1 MTDLPV
7 VSCDEVSFSYGGEL
21 VLDSVSLEIT
31 SGEFVAITGPN
42 GGGKSTLFELML
54 GIHRPTGGSI
64 ELLGAS
70 PRRLRK
76 RWRVGYVAQRP
87 YSAAD
92 FPATVAEVV
101 SAGRWARLGPLRLPG
116 TTDKKAVNR
125 AIEMTGITHL
135 AKERVG
141 ELSGGQ
147 QQRVHL
153 ARALAS
159 EPELIFLDEP
169 MTGVDLS
176 AQLHFREVLAGLCS
190 EHDKTVVLIAH
201 EYGPLADL
209 VSRLVVLAGTIKF
222 DGPPPRHDQDTHHHH
237 GLEAEHL
244 SLWDES
250 EARYTAPGSLPV
262 EPDEWDERD
271 ERHRPDERDERDEW
285 DEPHERDALDEQDE
299 P

>member
-1 MTDLPV
+1 MSDAPV
-7 VSCDEVSFSYGGEL
+7 VSCEKVSFSYGSEL
-21 VLDSVSLEIT
+21 VLDCVSLEIT
-31 SGEFVAITGPN
+31 RGEFVAITGPN
-42 GGGKSTLFELML
+42 GGGKSTLFELIL
-54 GIHRPTGGSI
+54 GLLRPTGGLV
-64 ELLGAS
+64 ELFGAS
-70 PRRLRK
+70 PRRLRS

-87 YSAAD
+87 YAQAD

-101 SAGRWARLGPLRLPG
+101 SAGRWARLGPLRIPS
-116 TTDKKAVNR
+116 TADRNAVSR

-159 EPELIFLDEP
+159 EPELLFLDEP
-169 MTGVDLS
+169 MTGVDFS
-176 AQLHFREVLAGLCS
+176 AQLQFRDVLAGLCS
-190 EHDKTVVLIAH
+190 AHDKTVVLIAH

-222 DGPPPRHDQDTHHHH
+222 DGPPPRHDQGTHYHH
-237 GLEAEHL
+237 GLEAGHL

-250 EARYTAPGSLPV
+250 EARYAVPGNFPAGRYQPDG
-262 EPDEWDERD
+262 PDEPGVPIKRD
-271 ERHRPDERDERDEW
+271 DP
-285 DEPHERDALDEQDE
+285 
-299 P
+299 